1 MKIFGFLPTGMLP
14 VSKREMNAT
23 PTPPSSAPGVP
34 SSTVE
39 KEQVKGG
46 SFEERIVRV
55 RDPQKALTVSA
66 VYRATELRAKTI
78 GQMPVQYQRIMDA
91 IVDYYYTSGILE
103 SNDDE
108 VDIDMEAV
116 ADYVCKKAENEGV
129 SKSFNPEEVFFI
141 VQADL
146 DFQEQNL

>member
-1 MKIFGFLPTGMLP
+1 MA
-14 VSKREMNAT
+14 NN
-23 PTPPSSAPGVP
+23 
-34 SSTVE
+34 
-39 KEQVKGG
+39 KGG
-46 SFEERIVRV
+46 KGGGMSFE
-55 RDPQKALTVSA
+55 D
-66 VYRATELRAKTI
+66 ELRLDEEENLREVEFI
-78 GQMPVQYQRIMDA
+78 PLSSCLLISRRSIVSPDILWIMDA

-103 SNDDE
+103 SNDEE

-116 ADYVCKKAENEGV
+116 AEYVCQKAVSEGV